1 MICPYCGYR
10 DPSVEIPE
18 KASQVDDHLADCPEC
33 AEPVY
38 ATHDFSKVVRGS
50 QARAVDRGELS
61 EEEVADL
68 YIENEMSSGY
78 SHEQATRDIDLK
90 IVDEFGDIDHFLEIK
105 TRNATLNAYAETVFR
120 DLKIEEARRLAE
132 EYDAPSY
139 ILIKFEDCLTI
150 HHLDPD
156 REYDIGPFKRWD
168 RDGPK
173 PHVFL
178 PVEELRLLEW

>member
-1 MICPYCGYR
+1 MICPYCGHR
-10 DPSVEIPE
+10 DASVTIPQ

-33 AEPVY
+33 DEPVY

-50 QARAVDRGELS
+50 KARAVSRGEMS
-61 EEEVADL
+61 ESEIADL
-68 YIENEMSSGY
+68 YVENESPSGY

-90 IVDEFGDIDHFLEIK
+90 ILNDDGEVDHFLEIK

-120 DLKIEEARRLAE
+120 DLKIKEARELSE
-132 EYDAPSY
+132 EHGVPAY

-156 REYDIGPFKRWD
+156 RNYNISPFERWD
-168 RDGPK
+168 RDGSK

-178 PVEELRLLEW
+178 PVEELRILNW